1 MGSFKH
7 TLLSVIISGGL
18 TVGLLGVAHAAP
30 AGPMGGEIII
40 SNNDAKDVTDF
51 GGLGIE
57 LGTKIGKLP
66 IGLGGQM
73 GNPNTTE
80 TVVQGVRHNGTLPVE
95 KIVIHG
101 NQAKEITNWGGR
113 VIVQGV
119 SVAR

>member
-18 TVGLLGVAHAAP
+18 TGGLLGMAHAAP
-30 AGPMGGEIII
+30 AGSMGGEIII
-40 SNNDAKDVTDF
+40 SNNNAKDVTDF

-80 TVVQGVRHNGTLPVE
+80 TVVQGVRHNGTLPVG

-119 SVAR
+119 SVTR